1 MFYSINNLKNPSD
14 SKPDSNFVAII
25 PLAKAGNYDIIN
37 SYIPKIPTLFT
48 DFHFSK
54 IEIFEDF
61 IFGDFH
67 YFFYIFRI
75 ISYFY

>member
-14 SKPDSNFVAII
+14 SKPDSNFVAIM

-61 IFGDFH
+61 IFGC
-67 YFFYIFRI
+67 
-75 ISYFY
+75 